1 MSINALGY
9 TIVLMASP
17 CTESSS
23 AASAEADFF
32 FFVRGLVAVSSV
44 ELCALS
50 RLWISDILGVGADAT
65 TDRLSDAT

>member
-1 MSINALGY
+1 MCVVCVDSWSDRSGSDAALG
-9 TIVLMASP
+9 
-17 CTESSS
+17 
-23 AASAEADFF
+23 
-32 FFVRGLVAVSSV
+32 SV